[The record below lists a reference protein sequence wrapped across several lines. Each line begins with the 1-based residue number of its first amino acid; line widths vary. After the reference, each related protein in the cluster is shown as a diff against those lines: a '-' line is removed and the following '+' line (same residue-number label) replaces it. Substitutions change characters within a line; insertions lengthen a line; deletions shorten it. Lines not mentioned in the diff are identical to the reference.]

1 MADLAAYLVFF
12 SVIALN
18 FALLCLG
25 LALQWGFTGL
35 FNVGVAGFFAI
46 GAYTTAILT
55 GPDYPGQLGGFG
67 LPIPL
72 GWLGGMATAAIA
84 ALGVGALTLRLRQ
97 DYLAVAT
104 FGVAIVIQ
112 LLALNL
118 ESVTGG
124 AFGLGFIPRPLFDRL
139 GSPTAF
145 NLFYLILTVVLVAFV
160 WLALEAL
167 VRGPWGRVLRAI
179 REDETATQAL
189 GKSVLRFRL
198 ESFAIG
204 SAVMGLAG
212 GLYASFTGFIAPQDF
227 QSILTFQ
234 VWTMLIVGGSGSF
247 AGAVLGAVGVW
258 ALWTGSGAVIDQLLP
273 AAWQVRG
280 AALQIVLIGCVLAIA
295 LLVRPRGLI
304 VERTALS
311 VRAAGRPLKGSA

>member
-1 MADLAAYLVFF
+1 MDLAAYLVFF
-12 SVIALN
+12 LVIALN

-25 LALQWGFTGL
+25 LCLQWGFTGL

-67 LPIPL
+67 LPVPA
-72 GWLGGMATAAIA
+72 GWLGGMATAALV

-97 DYLAVAT
+97 DYLAIAT
-104 FGVAIVIQ
+104 FGIAIVIQ

-118 ESVTGG
+118 EPVTGG
-124 AFGLGFIPRPLFDRL
+124 AFGLGFIPRPLFGRA
-139 GSPTAF
+139 GSPATF
-145 NLFYLILTVVLVAFV
+145 NLFYLILSAALVGLV

-179 REDETATQAL
+179 REDETAAQAL
-189 GKSVLRFRL
+189 GKAVLRFRL

-234 VWTMLIVGGSGSF
+234 VWAMLIVGGSGSF
-247 AGAVLGAVGVW
+247 AGAILGAVGVW
-258 ALWTGSGAVIDQLLP
+258 ALWTASGAVIDQLLP
-273 AAWQVRG
+273 AAFQVRG
-280 AALQIVLIGCVLAIA
+280 AALQIVLIGVVLAVT
-295 LLVRPRGLI
+295 LLLRPRGLI

-311 VRAAGRPLKGSA
+311 VRAADRPFTKSA